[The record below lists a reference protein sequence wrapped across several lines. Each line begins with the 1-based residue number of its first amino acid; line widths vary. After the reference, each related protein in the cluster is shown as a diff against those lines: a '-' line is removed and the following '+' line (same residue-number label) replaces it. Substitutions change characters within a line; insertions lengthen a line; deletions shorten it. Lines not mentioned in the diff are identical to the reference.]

1 MLNDVQDIVKV
12 YCSSVSKWVSRR
24 GKEAEYENLT
34 VDKRWSHGGPWMS
47 VETCAVHIN
56 YLLTHGQYPLVAE
69 LNGRVVGE
77 LELYVG
83 EERGVLGRT
92 AFIDVLEV
100 HRDFR
105 GVGVG
110 RSLINRARE
119 IAEEHECNTLSVW
132 PVREAVGFY
141 RRCGLVHTAYIVINL
156 ELKLDKLPGSSSPQ
170 VKIQEFPG
178 KYSLLKD
185 MVFVAPRIFLHLLH
199 GLRAGRSTLL
209 K

>member
-1 MLNDVQDIVKV
+1 M
-12 YCSSVSKWVSRR
+12 
-24 GKEAEYENLT
+24 
-34 VDKRWSHGGPWMS
+34 
-47 VETCAVHIN
+47 HIN

-83 EERGVLGRT
+83 EEREVLGRT

-110 RSLINRARE
+110 RSLINKARG

-141 RRCGLVHTAYIVINL
+141 RKCGLVHTAYIVINL
-156 ELKLDKLPGSSSPQ
+156 ELKLGKLPGSSSPQ

-185 MVFVAPRIFLHLLH
+185 MVFVAPRIFSSFTAWIKS
-199 GLRAGRSTLL
+199 RWKYAVEVGRIFSIEGCLPGMDACFIL
-209 K
+209 ESMWGDRSKGEFRCG